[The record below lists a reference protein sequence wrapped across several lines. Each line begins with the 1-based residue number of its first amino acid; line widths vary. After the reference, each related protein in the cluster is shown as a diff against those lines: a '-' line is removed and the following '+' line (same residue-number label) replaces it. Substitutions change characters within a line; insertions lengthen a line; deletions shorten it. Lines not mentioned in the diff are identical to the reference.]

1 MNYQYNGQNIV
12 KITHISGAFYNIKY
26 NIDGKVIDSAAT
38 IELFARYGIYSLTPR
53 GHTITVSLL
62 ADKNVMIKFSHCID
76 MANVVDLLKFVM
88 GHTIKLHNEYIIFNK
103 LVSHIEGTI
112 KDPLDLLLTLRLDT
126 LHCHVMTK
134 THTGIGARIKHI
146 SGISK
151 LNGKIIHLFLKIG
164 VLKYDP
170 DYTPKLGHNPSRHR
184 IYRTKND

>member
-1 MNYQYNGQNIV
+1 MNYTYNGQNIV

-38 IELFARYGIYSLTPR
+38 IELFAMYGIYSLTPR

-62 ADKNVMIKFSHCID
+62 ADKNVMIKFNHCTELPNIFD
-76 MANVVDLLKFVM
+76 VLRFVI
-88 GHTIKLHNEYIIFNK
+88 GDKIKLHNEYIIFNK

-126 LHCHVMTK
+126 LHWHVMTK
-134 THTGIGARIKHI
+134 THTGIGARLKHI
-146 SGISK
+146 NGNIK
-151 LNGKIIHLFLKIG
+151 LNGKIVHLFLKIG

-170 DYTPKLGHNPSRHR
+170 DYTPKLGHHPTRHR
-184 IYRTKND
+184 IYRNEND